1 MPITACSPT
10 PTATSM
16 PVLAIAFQ
24 KRGSWVSTRA
34 KFWRP
39 MNCGGKPVVSSQDS
53 TVSRSVNNS
62 GKSVIAAS
70 TTTAGS
76 TIRTGVRRD
85 QRTVSARG
93 RAPATSPPSLNAIGS
108 PCRASRRGGIPP
120 LLSMEAFAYL
130 TRPAIL

>member
-1 MPITACSPT
+1 MPIAVCSPT
-10 PTATSM
+10 PTATST
-16 PVLAIAFQ
+16 PVFAIAFQ
-24 KRGSWVSTRA
+24 KRGSWASTRT

-39 MNCGGKPVVSSQDS
+39 MNRGGKPVVSSQDS

-70 TTTAGS
+70 TTTAGRI
-76 TIRTGVRRD
+76 IRTGVRRD

-93 RAPATSPPSLNAIGS
+93 RAPAASRPSLNAIGS

-120 LLSMEAFAYL
+120 LPSPEACAYL